1 MHRRR
6 AGPGYLFG
14 VVMSRMSTELGRV
27 LGGRYR
33 IIAPIGMG
41 ASAQV
46 FLADDVRLRRR
57 VAVKML
63 HAALA
68 DDAEFLRR
76 FHAEAQAA
84 AALNHPHILSV
95 FDWGDDGQ
103 QPFLVTEFLAGG
115 SLRAVLDQGNLLT
128 PAQALRVGLEAS
140 RALDYAH
147 GRGLVHRDIKPANL
161 LFGDEGRLRVAD
173 FGLAR
178 ALAEAAWTEP
188 QGAVLGTARYA
199 SPEQAQGETLTTKS
213 DVYSLALVLVEAVT
227 GQVPFSAD
235 TTIGTLMA
243 RVNKPLQVP
252 DALGPLAP
260 ALARAALA
268 DPAERLDAHGLG
280 VALMAVARQ
289 LDRPER
295 LPLAGALAS
304 APIAAGDDDPTLS
317 PPSRFD
323 PDVAV
328 VPVVVAEPSAA
339 GQEPEAPDGDVAA
352 LAGPEPEWAEPADG
366 PPTESVEPAV
376 ADAGAT
382 EGDDGAGPQ
391 PVASAFGAAPADLAD
406 GADQPDEMADGA
418 AAAGLAGGAEQSG
431 EVADGAASAEM
442 ADADQPDADQAPA
455 GDAEQAP
462 AGDLDPPTVPIEPE
476 TAAAPVALVPAP
488 PSPGDGGPD
497 RYAQSDEP
505 DGPYDEEAEY
515 DYDDYEDQPRRR
527 GWIVLLVMLVL
538 LAGAVMGGLA
548 LVGASEEGV
557 KRVPSLTG
565 LQLATAKHRVA
576 PFGWKLIEEH
586 TRKDGTK
593 PGQVLLTDPG
603 VGTRLR
609 RGDKIRFTVSDGP
622 TLVDVPGGVRGQP
635 QSAVETLYGAVGL
648 KVAATPQFDEDVAQG
663 SLIDLVP
670 GTPPQ
675 LTRGSTVAVLVSNGP
690 MPRVIPEG
698 LAGLG
703 YDDAAAKL
711 TDLRLNPVRADQYND
726 DKNIKA
732 GQIFDTDPKADAT
745 VPRDSNVTLFVSA
758 GPTPVA
764 VPPTERQPQAQAV
777 AALGNVGFFVTVV
790 QDFSD
795 TIPAGQAVGTRPA
808 AGSTA
813 QPGTTIVL
821 VVSKGQDLV
830 VVPPVLGTN
839 TAQEASLRLTVAGLT
854 PGTVSGKATGKP
866 VATAPAVGSPVKRG
880 TVVNIVLS

>member
-1 MHRRR
+1 
-6 AGPGYLFG
+6 
-14 VVMSRMSTELGRV
+14 MSRMSTELGRV

-95 FDWGDDGQ
+95 FDWGDDDQ

-115 SLRAVLDQGNLLT
+115 SLRAVLDQGNLLS

-260 ALARAALA
+260 ALARAGLA

-295 LPLAGALAS
+295 LPLAGAIAS
-304 APIAAGDDDPTLS
+304 APIEAGDDADPTLL

-328 VPVVVAEPSAA
+328 VPVVVADPSVA

-352 LAGPEPEWAEPADG
+352 LAGPEPQWAEPANG
-366 PPTESVEPAV
+366 PATERIEPV
-376 ADAGAT
+376 DADADADA
-382 EGDDGAGPQ
+382 ERVDGAGPE
-391 PVASAFGAAPADLAD
+391 
-406 GADQPDEMADGA
+406 EMG
-418 AAAGLAGGAEQSG
+418 
-431 EVADGAASAEM
+431 AEM
-442 ADADQPDADQAPA
+442 ADAGQADGQASA
-455 GDAEQAP
+455 V
-462 AGDLDPPTVPIEPE
+462 DLDPPTVPVEPE
-476 TAAAPVALVPAP
+476 TAAVAPVAFVPAP
-488 PSPGDGGPD
+488 PPPGNGGPD
-497 RYAQSDEP
+497 GYTQSE
-505 DGPYDEEAEY
+505 GVYDEEAEY

-527 GWIVLLVMLVL
+527 GWIVLLVLVVL

-548 LVGASEEGV
+548 LVGASEAAV

-565 LQLATAKHRVA
+565 LQLATAKQRIA
-576 PFGWKLIEEH
+576 QFGWKLTEEH
-586 TRKDGTK
+586 TRKDGTT
-593 PGQVLLTDPG
+593 PGQVLVTDPG

-609 RGDKIRFTVSDGP
+609 RGAKIRFTVSDGP
-622 TLVDVPGGVRGQP
+622 TLVAVPGGVRNQP

-648 KVAATPQFDEDVAQG
+648 KVAATQQFDEDVAQG
-663 SLIDLVP
+663 NLVDLAP

-675 LTRGSTVAVLVSNGP
+675 LPKGSTVAVLVSNGP
-690 MPRVIPEG
+690 MPRVIPQG

-703 YDDAAAKL
+703 YDDAAVKL

-726 DKNIKA
+726 DKNVKA
-732 GQIFDTDPKADAT
+732 GQVFDTDPKADAT

-764 VPPTERQPQAQAV
+764 VPPTAGQPQAQAV
-777 AALGNVGFFVTVV
+777 AALGNAGFFVTVV

-795 TIPAGQAVGTRPA
+795 TLPAGQAIGTRPA
-808 AGSTA
+808 AGSTV
-813 QPGTTIVL
+813 QPGTTLTL
-821 VVSKGQDLV
+821 VVSKGPDLV
-830 VVPPVLGTN
+830 MVPAVLGTN
-839 TAQEASLRLTVAGLT
+839 SAQEASLRLTAAGLT

-866 VATAPAVGSPVKRG
+866 IATAPAAGAPVKRG
-880 TVVNIVLS
+880 TVVNIVLG